1 MRPSPAPTPNAH
13 SAAARNQRRPEIS
26 ETTPTSASLPTTRP
40 TPFDPPGELSR
51 LRRAEPIS
59 RLAYPDGH
67 TGWLVTSHPLARGVL
82 ADPRFSARSELGH
95 NPAPGADPTPPQ
107 PAPRGI
113 FLSHDPPEHT
123 RYRRLL
129 TGQFTV
135 RRMRRLT
142 ERVDQITAEQLDA
155 MEQLD
160 PPIDLVEAFASPIP
174 ALVIAELLG
183 IPNDAVDRFQHTVE
197 AVSRTDSTRDEKTAA
212 FTEMQ
217 GLLTGLVADKRTA
230 PTDDLLSDLVNNG
243 ELEDDELTNI
253 AFLLLIA
260 GLDTTANMLGLGVF
274 LLLRHPEQIAILRQ
288 EPEHNARAVEELLR
302 YLSIVPF
309 ITRTALEDLEL
320 GGKLV
325 REGETVAVSIAA
337 ANRDPEVFPEPES
350 LDPHRSTGGHLAFG
364 HGIHQCLGQQLAR
377 VEMQVAFPAL
387 FARFPTL
394 RLAVPENDVPTRE
407 DMAIYGIHRLPVTWG
422 GDSS

>member
-1 MRPSPAPTPNAH
+1 MSEPTPA
-13 SAAARNQRRPEIS
+13 
-26 ETTPTSASLPTTRP
+26 TTSLPTTRP
-40 TPFDPPGELSR
+40 TPFDPPSELSL
-51 LRRAEPIS
+51 LRREEPITP
-59 RLAYPDGH
+59 LAYPDGH
-67 TGWLVTSHPLARGVL
+67 SGWLVTSYPLVRQVL

-95 NPAPGADPTPPQ
+95 NPAPGADPTPPH
-107 PAPRGI
+107 PAPPGM

-142 ERVDQITAEQLDA
+142 ERVEQITAEHLDV

-174 ALVIAELLG
+174 ALVIGELLG
-183 IPNDAVDRFQHTVE
+183 VAGDAVDRFQHAVE
-197 AVSRTDSTRDEKTAA
+197 AVSRTDSTRAEKAAA

-217 GLLTGLVADKRTA
+217 EFLTGLVADKRA
-230 PTDDLLSDLVNNG
+230 EPTDDLLSDLVTTS
-243 ELEDDELTNI
+243 ELADDELSNI

-260 GLDTTANMLGLGVF
+260 GLDTTANMLGLGAF
-274 LLLRHPEQIAILRQ
+274 LLLLHPEQIVALRR
-288 EPEHNARAVEELLR
+288 ETEHSVRVVEELLR

-309 ITRTALEDLEL
+309 ITRTALENLEL
-320 GGKLV
+320 GGRLV
-325 REGETVAVSIAA
+325 REGETVTVSTAA
-337 ANRDPEVFPEPES
+337 ANRDPEVFPEAEA

-394 RLAVPENDVPTRE
+394 QLAVPEKDVPTRE
-407 DMAIYGIHRLPVTWG
+407 DMAIYGVHRIPVTWDG
-422 GDSS
+422 EQR